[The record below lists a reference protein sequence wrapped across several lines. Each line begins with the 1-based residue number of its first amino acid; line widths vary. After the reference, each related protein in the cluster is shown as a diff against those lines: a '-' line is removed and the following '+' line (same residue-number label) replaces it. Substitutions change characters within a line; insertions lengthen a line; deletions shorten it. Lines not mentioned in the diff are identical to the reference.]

1 MRRVRIDR
9 LDIHLRNVPA
19 AAAQDAGRLLGPAL
33 AKALQGR
40 GLTGHDGADVDA
52 GRLSVGAGVSSQA
65 LAAGIAERIAVN
77 TGAVKT
83 DGIKTDKA

>member
-33 AKALQGR
+33 AKALQSR
-40 GLTGHDGADVDA
+40 GLAGHDGADVDA
-52 GRLSVGAGVSSQA
+52 GRLSVTAGVSSQA
-65 LAAGIAERIAVN
+65 LAAGIADRV
-77 TGAVKT
+77 AVKT
-83 DGIKTDKA
+83 SKG

>member
-19 AAAQDAGRLLGPAL
+19 AAAQEAGRLLGPAL
-33 AKALQGR
+33 ARALQGC
-40 GLTGHDGADVDA
+40 GLSSPDGADVDA
-52 GRLSVGAGVSSQA
+52 GRLSVGTGVTSQA
-65 LAAGIAERIAVN
+65 LATGIAERIAVK

-83 DGIKTDKA
+83 DTVKTDRA